1 MNFNALANNI
11 FPVPGDGGAQNFV
24 TVKNYIFLT
33 GNFNS
38 CTIADFVN
46 KDFFAT
52 SSQNIKCHVVES
64 QIALLV
70 WPCLSLTEKQGTI
83 NHMIIFNDSVGKF
96 SQCSIQ
102 GFCGRISMFFS
113 ICLDKKK
120 SINKKNAEAIK
131 FLGILKK
138 ILQE

>member
-70 WPCLSLTEKQGTI
+70 WPCLSLTEKKRH
-83 NHMIIFNDSVGKF
+83 N
-96 SQCSIQ
+96 
-102 GFCGRISMFFS
+102 
-113 ICLDKKK
+113 
-120 SINKKNAEAIK
+120 
-131 FLGILKK
+131 
-138 ILQE
+138 